1 MNLTI
6 TSSQATIRGLEEPL
20 ATAGIVSHRNYPAN
34 PNKQAMLQ
42 LTLTN
47 AGQLQ
52 QVVAALAQL
61 ARQPG
66 VAL

>member
-6 TSSQATIRGLEEPL
+6 TCPQATAKRLEEQLSP
-20 ATAGIVSHRNYPAN
+20 TGIVAHRNYPAN
-34 PNKQAMLQ
+34 PGKQAMLQ
-42 LTLTN
+42 LAISD

-52 QVVAALAQL
+52 RVVSALADL

-66 VAL
+66 AAL